1 MLAAA
6 LGGQVG
12 VCLGLASAVRA
23 DDACASAPLAVQGE
37 DTTAVLA
44 RAKALAAQGDYAHA
58 RGLYEGLLAQTP
70 ELRDARLGLAR
81 THGWAHCYR
90 RAESG
95 YRALLRTNPAD
106 AEARAGLIDV
116 LLWQDRRGEATQ
128 VLEQGLVHSARS
140 AELWQRRSL
149 LALRNDDRQQARTAA
164 ERALALAP
172 QDPELRAL
180 RERIYMSVLH
190 ASVRLDAFPA
200 DSPDLY
206 KGTLGIWHRLGR
218 FELSADALVQD
229 RAGGALAEPIVDGLY
244 TLGAGYHTGPLA
256 SFGFSAGLGAPARAL
271 PRYLGRVW
279 LSSNF
284 VSHWSAG
291 LSYALWRYA
300 SDKTAHIVAPELA
313 FTPDDDWRFEL
324 RGWAT
329 WLVAHDAVSGN
340 HLGTAL
346 ALGARVERV
355 IARGVKLAAAYTYG
369 PQLDHVVLSPDFVRL
384 TSHVL
389 ALSADVPLGRSYGLQ
404 PIAGLEH
411 RQIQQRAQW
420 IWSAELGA
428 YMRW

>member
-6 LGGQVG
+6 LGGHA
-12 VCLGLASAVRA
+12 LASTVRA
-23 DDACASAPLAVQGE
+23 DDACASAPLAVHGE
-37 DTTAVLA
+37 DTAKVLERA
-44 RAKALAAQGDYAHA
+44 RAHAASGDYAHA
-58 RGLYEGLLAQTP
+58 RGLYEGLLAQDP

-81 THGWAHCYR
+81 TDGWARCYR
-90 RAESG
+90 RAEHA
-95 YRALLRTNPAD
+95 YRALLRANPAD
-106 AEARAGLIDV
+106 AEARSGLIDV
-116 LLWQDRRGEATQ
+116 LFWQDRRGEATR
-128 VLEQGLVHSARS
+128 VLEQGLVHSPRS
-140 AELWQRRSL
+140 AELWQRSSL
-149 LALRNDDRQQARTAA
+149 LSLRNDDRQQALTAA

-180 RERIYMSVLH
+180 RERIYMSVLR
-190 ASVRLDAFPA
+190 AGVRVDAFPA
-200 DSPDLY
+200 DSPNLY
-206 KGTLGIWHRLGR
+206 KGMLGVWHRLGR
-218 FELSADALVQD
+218 FELSADALIQD
-229 RAGGALAEPIVDGLY
+229 RAGGALTSPIVDGLY

-256 SFGFSAGLGAPARAL
+256 SLGVSVGLGAPARSL
-271 PRYLGRVW
+271 PRYLARAW

-284 VSHWSAG
+284 VAHWSAG

-324 RGWAT
+324 RGWGT
-329 WLVAHDAVSGN
+329 WLVAHDAVSGGS

-346 ALGARVERV
+346 AVGARVERQV
-355 IARGVKLAAAYTYG
+355 VRGVRLAAAYTYG

-389 ALSADVPLGRSYGLQ
+389 ALIGDVALDRRYGLQ